1 MPPCCQPGLCSELCL
16 CTGPCVIYFPRE
28 DQLRWRIRA
37 SAELS
42 FSFFFFFLFKRNQA
56 NPHIE
61 RKIVPFGCCL
71 VRLVPL
77 NVTASLQRA
86 WTPVSADPL
95 GPRHR
100 PDSFCGRPG
109 WGWAGQDY
117 RRLKPRTPGAG
128 LALPR
133 SAPLQGGSCWEFRA
147 LVYSA
152 RARKRCP
159 HAAGTPSCST
169 PLRPPPEPP
178 TSTSPDPRV
187 NKSALRLSVLPALFR
202 PRCLGD

>member
-71 VRLVPL
+71 VRL
-77 NVTASLQRA
+77 TGTFERHS
-86 WTPVSADPL
+86 VSAEGVDSGLCRSP
-95 GPRHR
+95 GTPPSPRLFLW
-100 PDSFCGRPG
+100 SSWVGMG
-109 WGWAGQDY
+109 
-117 RRLKPRTPGAG
+117 GAG
-128 LALPR
+128 LQKAEAKDARRWAGPASKRPSPGRFLLGVQSPCLFCPCQEEVPTCR
-133 SAPLQGGSCWEFRA
+133 RHPLLQHPSASSTRA
-147 LVYSA
+147 PYEHFS
-152 RARKRCP
+152 R
-159 HAAGTPSCST
+159 PSG
-169 PLRPPPEPP
+169 
-178 TSTSPDPRV
+178 
-187 NKSALRLSVLPALFR
+187 K
-202 PRCLGD
+202 